1 MPDKFGFNILVDW
14 GKISTKCIEPDC
26 DAGGRLFEWDDDRKK
41 VHFLSHHFTMEGHVP
56 AISGLSRTD
65 SCRVC
70 GRQFEQ
76 ERKRGRPRVLCYVC
90 KPSGGE

>member
-1 MPDKFGFNILVDW
+1 MPDKYGFNILGDKVR
-14 GKISTKCIEPDC
+14 CIEEEC
-26 DAGGRLFEWDDDRKK
+26 DAGGFCYEWNEERRKI
-41 VHFLSHHFTMEGHVP
+41 HFLTHNFQMDGDSPVIQGYKRV
-56 AISGLSRTD
+56 D

-90 KPSGGE
+90 KPTGGEL